1 MQEKTLAAKTN
12 SSEIK
17 YPRTFHL
24 PYSLGATNDDKI
36 AKSVESLLNK
46 ELVITEKIDGS
57 NVCMQKDKC
66 FARTHSGPP
75 THSSFDAFKAL
86 HAGVKFNIPDSY
98 QIFGEW
104 CYAVHSIVYASLPSY
119 LLLFG
124 VRESNTMT
132 WLSWDDV
139 EYWAKLLGCYTVP
152 VLDKC
157 VVSSEK
163 ELREKI
169 ESLADNPSTYGEE
182 KEGVVVRYAGRFKN
196 NVFDK
201 NVLKQVRE
209 HHVTTDIHW
218 DIREIVK
225 NGLAIKK

>member
-1 MQEKTLAAKTN
+1 MQEKTLIAKPN

-36 AKSVESLLNK
+36 ARSIDSLLNK
-46 ELVITEKIDGS
+46 DLVITEKMDGS
-57 NVCMQKDKC
+57 NVCLEREKC

-86 HAGVKFNIPDSY
+86 HAGIKFNIPDSY
-98 QIFGEW
+98 QVFGEW
-104 CYAVHSIVYASLPSY
+104 LYAVHSIQYNSLPGY

-139 EYWAKLLGCYTVP
+139 EYWAEQLGVFTVP
-152 VLDKC
+152 VLEKC
-157 VVSSEK
+157 KVETAK
-163 ELREKI
+163 ELPEKI
-169 ESLADNPSTYGEE
+169 ESLIVNPSTYGEE
-182 KEGVVVRYAGRFKN
+182 KEGAVVRVAGRFKN
-196 NVFDK
+196 NVFDS
-201 NVLKQVRE
+201 NVLKNVRAG
-209 HHVTTDIHW
+209 HVNTDIHW
-218 DIREIVK
+218 ATQEIVRNSLK
-225 NGLAIKK
+225 GKK